1 MNVCLFYYY
10 CKQRKAKPKMH
21 NNLACLIIL
30 WIFSH
35 HLLRNFYVDIFFLV
49 SIFNSY
55 LQIVKIRTR
64 HVRLHKNPSNNSVLL
79 FKNFFEFGSYHEKK
93 IA

>member
-1 MNVCLFYYY
+1 
-10 CKQRKAKPKMH
+10 MH

-30 WIFSH
+30 WIFSP

-49 SIFNSY
+49 SIFNSYY

-64 HVRLHKNPSNNSVLL
+64 HVRLHKNPSNNSGHSTIRAIQVVRIAVRLARVLICIL
-79 FKNFFEFGSYHEKK
+79 DK
-93 IA
+93 IYSIY